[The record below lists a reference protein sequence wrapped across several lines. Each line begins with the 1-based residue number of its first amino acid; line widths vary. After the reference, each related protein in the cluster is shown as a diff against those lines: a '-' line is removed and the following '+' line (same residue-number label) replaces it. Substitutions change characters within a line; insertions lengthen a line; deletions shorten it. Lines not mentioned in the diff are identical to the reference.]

1 MIGGTGMNPMTSWNP
16 TPEGSSELQEL
27 LREHLGLAMELLEL
41 SRREEK
47 EMSGDRAEL
56 LRETSSAR
64 NVLLPRLK
72 ESLDKLRKHR
82 IDWQN
87 LTSTQR
93 KHPPEVAALLRQT
106 QDCIMRVLLLD
117 RQNEKELLRL
127 GFDPGLGA
135 RGECGPKAHYVAD
148 LYRRQNKS

>member
-1 MIGGTGMNPMTSWNP
+1 MTSWKA
-16 TPEGSSELQEL
+16 TSEGSSELQNL
-27 LREHLGLAMELLEL
+27 LREHLGLATELLEL
-41 SRREEK
+41 ARREEK
-47 EMSGDRAEL
+47 GLAGDRAEL
-56 LRETSSAR
+56 LRETSAAR

-87 LTSTQR
+87 LTSAQR

-117 RQNEKELLRL
+117 RQNEKEFLRA
-127 GFDPGLGA
+127 GFDPGPGV
-135 RGECGPKAHYVAD
+135 RGENLPKAHYVAD